1 MAELR
6 VDQRVRL
13 LESIPDLNLR
23 SGDEGI
29 LCSQWFSPQPA
40 YEVEFEIAGAFFK
53 TRALLLADQIQPT
66 EALDSENLELAR

>member
-13 LESIPDLNLR
+13 LQDIPELELR
-23 SGDEGI
+23 SGCEGV

-40 YEVEFEIAGAFFK
+40 YEVEFEIPGLFFK
-53 TRALLLADQIQPT
+53 TRALLLAEQIQPT
-66 EALDSENLELAR
+66 EAVADELQLVS